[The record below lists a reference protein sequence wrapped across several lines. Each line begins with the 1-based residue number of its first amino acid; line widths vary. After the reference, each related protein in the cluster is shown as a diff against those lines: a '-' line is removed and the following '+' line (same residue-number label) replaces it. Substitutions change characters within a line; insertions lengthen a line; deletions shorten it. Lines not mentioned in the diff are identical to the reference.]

1 MKAIVILFLLGVG
14 LNPATGQ
21 SSILTVDP
29 ENPVVGDTVTITMT
43 GWWMDSCWSL
53 VDQACSMLRNGVIV
67 IEAFGYD
74 AMGRESDVCLQMVV
88 GYEVVCTYK
97 DLAAGE
103 YRVHA
108 VEHADS
114 LRYPGEREW
123 SLTFFVSPLVSSDGL
138 TWTTLKRM
146 YR

>member
-1 MKAIVILFLLGVG
+1 MKVMLILLLLGVG
-14 LNPATGQ
+14 LSSATGHA
-21 SSILTVDP
+21 SPLTVDP
-29 ENPVVGDTVTITMT
+29 ENPIVGDTVTITMT

-53 VDQACSMLRNGVIV
+53 VDQACSDHLKGVIV
-67 IEAFGYD
+67 IEAYGYD
-74 AMGRESDVCLQMVV
+74 ALGREADACLQMVV
-88 GYEVVCTYK
+88 GYEVVCTYE

-108 VEHADS
+108 IEHADS

-123 SLTFFVSPLVSSDGL
+123 SLTFTVSPLVSSDGL
-138 TWTTLKRM
+138 TWTTLKTM